1 MNAVVTAQPDV
12 IPFPAALAAVWGA
25 FLFEG
30 LMTSDLDSY
39 HAQEVLRVWGNGC
52 IELIIETTACLT
64 ELWEQVSMTWNN
76 RDGDFPGV
84 FEYEV
89 VSPLGEFLASY
100 LLDHDGRLPA
110 KAIISARITDLI
122 YGFLPDIPG
131 SFSSSFNNV
140 RMG

>member
-64 ELWEQVSMTWNN
+64 ELWQQVSMTWNN

-100 LLDHDGRLPA
+100 LLDHDGRLPS

-122 YGFLPDIPG
+122 YGFLPDTSG
-131 SFSSSFNNV
+131 ALSLNNV